1 MIDVKTK
8 EQYKELMEKE
18 RILIDFYADWC
29 GPCKM
34 MEPILEDVQDIEVA
48 RVNIDN
54 FRTIAEKERVLSIP
68 TFKIMERGKVVKEK
82 TGFMTR
88 EEFNEFIK

>member
-34 MEPILEDVQDIEVA
+34 MEPILEDVTNIEVA

-68 TFKIMERGKVVKEK
+68 TFKIMGRGKVVKEK

-88 EEFNEFIK
+88 EEFDEFIK

>member
-1 MIDVKTK
+1 MIDIKTK

-18 RILIDFYADWC
+18 RILIDYYADWC

-34 MEPILEDVQDIEVA
+34 MEPILEDVKDIEVA

-88 EEFNEFIK
+88 EEFSEFTK

>member
-1 MIDVKTK
+1 MIDIKTK

-54 FRTIAEKERVLSIP
+54 FRMIAEKERVLSIP

>member
-34 MEPILEDVQDIEVA
+34 MEPILEDVTNIEVA

-54 FRTIAEKERVLSIP
+54 FRTIAEKERILSIP
-68 TFKIMERGKVVKEK
+68 TFKIFERGKVVKEK

-88 EEFNEFIK
+88 EEFDEFIK